1 MCHRA
6 SLAVEAR
13 LVRGV
18 SRVLPAASPWMTH
31 FHEGACR
38 EGARLGRLLETWDLN
53 HRPRWGVGRTEPQR
67 KVVLPLKGPGLQ
79 AANQGFLKINC
90 ISLLFWL
97 CWVFVAGHQP
107 SLAVEHGLF
116 LLRSAGSAVVAR
128 RLSWSTVRG
137 IWPGVE
143 PTSPALS
150 W

>member
-116 LLRSAGSAVVAR
+116 LLRSAGSAGPQCVGSGQG
-128 RLSWSTVRG
+128 LN
-137 IWPGVE
+137 PH
-143 PTSPALS
+143 PLQ
-150 W
+150 